1 MRQWQIIL
9 HVVLQPIIH
18 EPLRCNGSTIQLKKM
33 QKIIMASTFVWC
45 IIGSATAQTRY
56 FCYDEAGNRTTRS
69 LTKCTSLTKPGT
81 PPVLREGS
89 TARPEEL
96 SVLSLAQPE
105 AIGIVT
111 APSTT
116 ATPTQNGATLY
127 PNPTTGISQLTFDG
141 VYSFSYQ
148 LYDIS
153 GRLLR
158 QGSMEGVQMHTFDI
172 TNQVSGLYVLQIQV
186 KETGK
191 SYTWQVMKD

>member
-1 MRQWQIIL
+1 
-9 HVVLQPIIH
+9 
-18 EPLRCNGSTIQLKKM
+18 M
-33 QKIIMASTFVWC
+33 QKIIIASTIIGC

-69 LTKCTSLTKPGT
+69 TTKCTSLTKPGT
-81 PPVLREGS
+81 PPVLREGDIHL
-89 TARPEEL
+89 R
-96 SVLSLAQPE
+96 PE
-105 AIGIVT
+105 AITSLSLTQPDAIGIAM

-116 ATPTQNGATLY
+116 APSTQNGATLY

-141 VYSFSYQ
+141 TYSFSYQ

-158 QGSMEGVQMHTFDI
+158 QGNLEGVQTHLFDI
-172 TNQVSGLYVLQIQV
+172 TSQVSGLYVLQIHV
-186 KETGK
+186 KETEK

>member
-1 MRQWQIIL
+1 MSLCSATALPRTAM
-9 HVVLQPIIH
+9 VS
-18 EPLRCNGSTIQLKKM
+18 RCETKYKLKKM
-33 QKIIMASTFVWC
+33 QKIIIVSTIVWC

-69 LTKCTSLTKPGT
+69 TTKCTSLTKPGT

-96 SVLSLAQPE
+96 SALSLAQPAAVIT
-105 AIGIVT
+105 AI

-116 ATPTQNGATLY
+116 AASTQNGATLY

-141 VYSFSYQ
+141 AYSFSYQ

-158 QGSMEGVQMHTFDI
+158 QGSMEGVQVHVFDI
-172 TNQVSGLYVLQIQV
+172 TSQTSGLYVLQVQV